1 MGTNVA
7 NRERHRMLR
16 QVERGTK
23 RTCQNEECGARFYD
37 LVRDP
42 IACPICRTAFVVP
55 PAPSNGQKAAWK
67 TNRGAS
73 QYPIVQ
79 AAPFVAVEEV
89 AAELDSDKPT
99 EAEDAETV
107 GAPEKPDLIL
117 DVDEDDGEEANVVK
131 RPVAED
137 EKGERGTS

>member
-1 MGTNVA
+1 
-7 NRERHRMLR
+7 MLR

-42 IACPICRTAFVVP
+42 IACPICRTVFVVP
-55 PAPSNGQKAAWK
+55 LAPSNGPKAAWK

-79 AAPFVAVEEV
+79 AAPIVAVEEE
-89 AAELDSDKPT
+89 AAELDSDEPT
-99 EAEDAETV
+99 ETEETV
-107 GAPEKPDLIL
+107 AASEKPELIL
-117 DVDEDDGEEANVVK
+117 DVDEEDGEEANVVK
-131 RPVAED
+131 KPVSED
-137 EKGERGTS
+137 EIG